1 MGTRCLTVMIDDSGD
16 EPKEMGVMY
25 RQFDGYPDG
34 HGIDLHNFLLG
45 FKLYNGYPSNVTGKA
60 ANGASCLW
68 AQVISYFKE
77 TLAEDKHKGNIERIT
92 SMPIMNQDIGEYL
105 EQVKK
110 QNYTIGNF
118 YLEAPG
124 TRDMNEEYVY
134 FIYYN
139 SPTIDSLMIKQS
151 EVKPYPVSLVC
162 NNVYDSKTEMD
173 ITYGVN
179 ENGELYEQNV

>member
-45 FKLYNGYPSNVTGKA
+45 FKLYNGYPTNVTGKA

-68 AQVISYFKE
+68 AQIISYFKE
-77 TLAEDKHKGNIERIT
+77 ILSEVKHKDNVQRVATLPMG
-92 SMPIMNQDIGEYL
+92 NQDYEEYL
-105 EQVKK
+105 EQLKN
-110 QNYTIGNF
+110 QNYTIGDF

-124 TRDMNEEYVY
+124 TRDMGEEYIY

-139 SPTIDSLMIKQS
+139 SPTVDSIMIKQS
-151 EVKPYPVSLVC
+151 KVKPYPVRLVC
-162 NNVYDSKTEMD
+162 NNEYDSATEMD
-173 ITYGVN
+173 VSYGVN

>member
-34 HGIDLHNFLLG
+34 HGVDLHNFLLG
-45 FKLYNGYPSNVTGKA
+45 FKLYNGYPSNITGKA
-60 ANGASCLW
+60 ANGAGCLW
-68 AQVISYFKE
+68 AQIISYFKE
-77 TLAEDKHKGNIERIT
+77 TLSEVQHEGNVQRAVHLHHED
-92 SMPIMNQDIGEYL
+92 GEYA
-105 EQVKK
+105 ERMKK

-124 TRDMNEEYVY
+124 TRGMNAEYIY
-134 FIYYN
+134 FVYYN
-139 SPTIDSLMIKQS
+139 SPTIDTINIKQS
-151 EVKPYPVSLVC
+151 EVKPYPLGLVC
-162 NNVYDSKTEMD
+162 NGAYDSETEMD
-173 ITYGVN
+173 ISYGVN